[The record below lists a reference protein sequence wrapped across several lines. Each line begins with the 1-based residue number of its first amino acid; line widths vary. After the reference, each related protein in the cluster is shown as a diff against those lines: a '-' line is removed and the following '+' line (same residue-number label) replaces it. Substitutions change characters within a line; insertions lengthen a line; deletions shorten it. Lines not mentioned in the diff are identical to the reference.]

1 MGNILSF
8 GNCNKKLIYLIF
20 YTTLTILVFFVSIKI
35 YMKYH
40 LDNIE
45 VKLRLQ
51 KNYLY
56 NFFLEY
62 LGYFLCIIPDKFNKK
77 NLNKIQKKK
86 PELNEN
92 ASNLIYYIFNDPL
105 DEKILSTKEIFILI
119 FICLLSLFKR
129 FSLLLV
135 DILNKNEANED
146 YNFYEYIL
154 FYITS
159 IYILKRNFYSHQYIS
174 IIFIVLLGIVKY
186 AIKKIYLEVAMNYY
200 ILILDLFN
208 SILTCIIY
216 GYVKGL
222 MEYKYFSIYKS
233 AYVFGMI
240 DVPAIIILYFI
251 ISYIPSEGLLDT
263 DDCIS
268 YNGRYYFDNIY
279 SFISNFD
286 FIDIIP
292 SILYIIGSGLQQ
304 LLINKI
310 INDFTILHIALPFE
324 IHELIYNIIEIKQEY
339 INILW
344 VIIICSFFEFFF
356 FFVFLEIIELKFCG
370 LNYNTEKNIRIRSIT
385 ESMIDYMDDNISD
398 NSFDEGGV
406 FKTKEQELG
415 QETFLE

>member
-129 FSLLLV
+129 FSLLFV
-135 DILNKNEANED
+135 DILNKSEANED

-159 IYILKRNFYSHQYIS
+159 IYILKRNYYKHQFIS

-186 AIKKIYLEVAMNYY
+186 AIKKTYLEVAKNYY

-263 DDCIS
+263 NDCIL
-268 YNGRYYFDNIY
+268 YKGRYYFDNIY
-279 SFISNFD
+279 SFISNFN

-324 IHELIYNIIEIKQEY
+324 IHELIYNIIEIKQKY
-339 INILW
+339 VYVLW
-344 VIIICSFFEFFF
+344 VIIFCSFFEFFF

-385 ESMIDYMDDNISD
+385 ESMIDYMDDNISE
-398 NSFDEGGV
+398 NSFNEEDI

-415 QETFLE
+415 QETFLQ

>member
-135 DILNKNEANED
+135 DILNKSEANED

-159 IYILKRNFYSHQYIS
+159 IYILKRNYYKHQFIS

-186 AIKKIYLEVAMNYY
+186 AIKKTYLEVAKNYY

-233 AYVFGMI
+233 AYIFGMI

-263 DDCIS
+263 NDCIL
-268 YNGRYYFDNIY
+268 YKGRYYFDNIY
-279 SFISNFD
+279 SFISNFN

-324 IHELIYNIIEIKQEY
+324 IHELIYNIIEIKQKY
-339 INILW
+339 VYVLW
-344 VIIICSFFEFFF
+344 VIIFCSFFEFFF

-385 ESMIDYMDDNISD
+385 ESMIDYMDDNISE
-398 NSFDEGGV
+398 NSFNEEDI

-415 QETFLE
+415 QETFLQ

>member
-129 FSLLLV
+129 FSLLFV
-135 DILNKNEANED
+135 DILNKSEANED

-159 IYILKRNFYSHQYIS
+159 IYILKRNYYKHQFIS

-186 AIKKIYLEVAMNYY
+186 AIKKTYLEVAMNYY

-263 DDCIS
+263 NDCIL
-268 YNGRYYFDNIY
+268 YKGRYYFDNIY
-279 SFISNFD
+279 SFISNFN

-324 IHELIYNIIEIKQEY
+324 IHELIYNIIEIKQKY
-339 INILW
+339 VYVLW
-344 VIIICSFFEFFF
+344 VIIFCSFFEFFF

-385 ESMIDYMDDNISD
+385 ESMIDYMDDNISE
-398 NSFDEGGV
+398 NSFNEEDI

-415 QETFLE
+415 QETFLQ

>member
-135 DILNKNEANED
+135 DILNKSEANED

-159 IYILKRNFYSHQYIS
+159 IYILKRNYYKHQFIS

-186 AIKKIYLEVAMNYY
+186 AIKKTYLEVAKNYY

-233 AYVFGMI
+233 AYIFGMI
-240 DVPAIIILYFI
+240 DVPSIIILYFI

-263 DDCIS
+263 NDCIL
-268 YNGRYYFDNIY
+268 YKGRYYFDNIY
-279 SFISNFD
+279 SFISNFN

-324 IHELIYNIIEIKQEY
+324 IHELIYNIIEIKQKY
-339 INILW
+339 VYVLW
-344 VIIICSFFEFFF
+344 VIIFCSFFEFFF

-385 ESMIDYMDDNISD
+385 ESMIDYMDDNISE
-398 NSFDEGGV
+398 NSFNEEDI

-415 QETFLE
+415 QETFLQ